1 MSHGL
6 GGLTWLTFAD
16 LATRAA
22 TSPLVPP
29 AWDATG
35 AGHGGRM
42 RAADVALP
50 ARVDVT
56 TSGDVRYA
64 LQVAI
69 DAALTPDVIVDCS
82 GMDVVDVAGLGVLVS
97 AHRRA
102 RSAGHRLVF
111 ADPPPRIMRLLA
123 VTRLHRILH
132 LDRSSAAALG
142 KAG

>member
-1 MSHGL
+1 
-6 GGLTWLTFAD
+6 
-16 LATRAA
+16 
-22 TSPLVPP
+22 
-29 AWDATG
+29 
-35 AGHGGRM
+35 M

-69 DAALTPDVIVDCS
+69 DAALTPDVVVDCS
-82 GMDVVDVAGLGVLVS
+82 HLDVVDVAGLGVLVS

-102 RSAGHRLVF
+102 RSSGHRLVF
-111 ADPPPRIMRLLA
+111 ADPPQRIIRLFA

-132 LDRSSAAALG
+132 LDRHQ
-142 KAG
+142 AGSVSRSVGHPVGWAG